1 MRITLP
7 PLAAGLPPPRGDG
20 GEHGGLVASPCM
32 VTSLALLAAALP
44 FSQAW
49 SDTALISRDDDWS
62 GVAGVVGHRGDGL
75 TSVPGTDPRLV
86 VADGA
91 GTPVDVNANETDPRA
106 VGLAAGLT
114 EFELPDPVVALQGSA
129 TAGAP
134 QLVVSLD
141 TRGRSGVTVRYRLRD
156 IDASSNAN
164 AVQAVALQYRVGAD
178 GDFAA
183 VPGGFVAGATTGPG
197 AATPGTPVSAVLPA
211 AADDQPLVQLRIL
224 TTDAVGQDE
233 WVGVDDIEVDGSG
246 AVCRPPT
253 PPPGGPPRGGPPPA
267 EPPPAGPP
275 PGGPPP
281 LTPPRPSPAPSQP
294 LPPALTDLTLSPA
307 TFAAAK
313 RGPAVT
319 RTGRSGTSLRFRL
332 SRPAKVEFRVTS
344 PRLPGPPLPRAPSGG
359 AAAGPQW
366 DGNSLAR
373 REVSGFTVRAPLIY
387 REIGRFSVRG
397 RRGTNRLRF
406 TGRLRGRAL
415 PAGAYRLTAQATD
428 RSGRASPSVDVGFRV
443 R

>member
-1 MRITLP
+1 MRTSIVLLTATLP
-7 PLAAGLPPPRGDG
+7 FAQG
-20 GEHGGLVASPCM
+20 
-32 VTSLALLAAALP
+32 
-44 FSQAW
+44 W
-49 SDTALISRDDDWS
+49 SDTGLISRDDDWS

-134 QLVVSLD
+134 HLVISLD

-164 AVQAVALQYRVGAD
+164 AAQAVALQYRVGAD

-183 VPGGFVAGATTGPG
+183 VPGGFVADATTGPG
-197 AATPGTPVSAVLPA
+197 TATLETPVSAVLPG

-233 WVGVDDIEVDGSG
+233 WVGVDDIEVEAGG

-253 PPPGGPPRGGPPPA
+253 PPPGGPPPGGLPPA

-275 PGGPPP
+275 PPGPPP
-281 LTPPRPSPAPSQP
+281 STPPRPSPAPSQP
-294 LPPALTDLTLSPA
+294 PPALTDLTLSPA
-307 TFAAAK
+307 TFKAAK

-319 RTGRSGTSLRFRL
+319 RTGRSGTSLRFRM

-344 PRLPGPPLPRAPSGG
+344 PRLPGPS
-359 AAAGPQW
+359 
-366 DGNSLAR
+366 R
-373 REVSGFTVRAPLIY
+373 RQVRRFAVGAPLVY

-397 RRGTNRLRF
+397 RRGTNHLRF

-415 PAGAYRLTAQATD
+415 PAGVYRLTAQATD
-428 RSGRASPSVDVGFRV
+428 RHGLATAAASAAFRV

>member
-1 MRITLP
+1 ML
-7 PLAAGLPPPRGDG
+7 
-20 GEHGGLVASPCM
+20 
-32 VTSLALLAAALP
+32 TSIVLLTAALP
-44 FSQAW
+44 FAQGW
-49 SDTALISRDDDWS
+49 SDTGLISRDDDWS
-62 GVAGVVGHRGDGL
+62 GVPGAVGHRGDGL
-75 TSVPGTDPRLV
+75 TSVPGADPRLV
-86 VADGA
+86 VVDGS

-106 VGLAAGLT
+106 VGLAAGVT
-114 EFELPDPVVALQGSA
+114 EFELQDPVVALQGSA
-129 TAGAP
+129 TAAAP
-134 QLVVSLD
+134 HLVVSLD

-164 AVQAVALQYRVGAD
+164 AVQAVALQYRVGAS

-183 VPGGFVAGATTGPG
+183 VAGGFVPDATTGPG
-197 AATPGTPVSAVLPA
+197 AATLATPVSAVLPA

-253 PPPGGPPRGGPPPA
+253 PPPGGPPPGGLPPA

-275 PGGPPP
+275 PPGPPP
-281 LTPPRPSPAPSQP
+281 STPPRPSPAPSQP
-294 LPPALTDLTLSPA
+294 PPALTDLTLSPA
-307 TFAAAK
+307 TFKAAK

-319 RTGRSGTSLRFRL
+319 RTGRSGTSLRFRM

-344 PRLPGPPLPRAPSGG
+344 PRLPGPS
-359 AAAGPQW
+359 
-366 DGNSLAR
+366 R
-373 REVSGFTVRAPLIY
+373 RQVRRFAVGAPLVY

-397 RRGTNRLRF
+397 RRGTNHLRF

-415 PAGAYRLTAQATD
+415 PAGVYRLTAQATD
-428 RSGRASPSVDVGFRV
+428 RHGLATAAASAAFRV

>member
-1 MRITLP
+1 ML
-7 PLAAGLPPPRGDG
+7 
-20 GEHGGLVASPCM
+20 
-32 VTSLALLAAALP
+32 TSLALLAAALP

-49 SDTALISRDDDWS
+49 SDTGLISRDDDWG
-62 GVAGVVGHRGDGL
+62 GVAGLVGHRGDGL

-86 VADGA
+86 VADGS
-91 GTPVDVNANETDPRA
+91 GTPVDVNANKTDPRA
-106 VGLAAGLT
+106 VGLAAGVT

-134 QLVVSLD
+134 HLVVSLD
-141 TRGRSGVTVRYRLRD
+141 TRGRSGVTVSYRLRD

-164 AVQAVALQYRVGAD
+164 AVQAVSLQYRVGAV

-183 VPGGFVAGATTGPG
+183 VPGGFVADATTGPG
-197 AATPGTPVSAVLPA
+197 TATLVTPVSAVLPS
-211 AADDQPLVQLRIL
+211 AADDTPLVQLRIL

-233 WVGVDDIEVDGSG
+233 WVGVDDIEVEASG
-246 AVCRPPT
+246 QVCGPPVPST
-253 PPPGGPPRGGPPPA
+253 PPPPDGS
-267 EPPPAGPP
+267 PPAGPP
-275 PGGPPP
+275 SAGPPP
-281 LTPPRPSPAPSQP
+281 STPPRPSPGPWQP
-294 LPPALTDLTLSPA
+294 LPPALTGLTLSPA
-307 TFAAAK
+307 TFPPAK

-344 PRLPGPPLPRAPSGG
+344 PRLPGPPLPGPPSGG
-359 AAAGPQW
+359 GPAPEAQRERPP
-366 DGNSLAR
+366 LAR
-373 REVSGFTVRAPLIY
+373 REVGRFAVRAPLARGEVGRFTVRAPLVY

-397 RRGTNRLRF
+397 RRGANRLRF

-415 PAGAYRLTAQATD
+415 PAGPYRLTSQATD
-428 RSGRASPSVDVGFRV
+428 RDGLVSPAANAAFRV

>member
-1 MRITLP
+1 ML
-7 PLAAGLPPPRGDG
+7 
-20 GEHGGLVASPCM
+20 
-32 VTSLALLAAALP
+32 TSIVLLTAALP
-44 FSQAW
+44 FAQGW
-49 SDTALISRDDDWS
+49 SDTGLISRDDDWS
-62 GVAGVVGHRGDGL
+62 GVPGAVGHRGDGL
-75 TSVPGTDPRLV
+75 TSVPGADPRLV
-86 VADGA
+86 VVDGS

-106 VGLAAGLT
+106 VGLAAGVT
-114 EFELPDPVVALQGSA
+114 EFELQDPVVALQGSA
-129 TAGAP
+129 TAAAP
-134 QLVVSLD
+134 HLVVSLD

-183 VPGGFVAGATTGPG
+183 VPGGFVADATTGPG
-197 AATPGTPVSAVLPA
+197 TATLETPVSAVLPA
-211 AADDQPLVQLRIL
+211 AADDQPLVQVRIL

-233 WVGVDDIEVDGSG
+233 WVGVDDIEVVASG

-253 PPPGGPPRGGPPPA
+253 PPPGGPPPA
-267 EPPPAGPP
+267 EPPPA
-275 PGGPPP
+275 GPPP

-344 PRLPGPPLPRAPSGG
+344 PRLPGPPLPPAPSGG
-359 AAAGPQW
+359 GRAPAAQRERTPR
-366 DGNSLAR
+366 AR
-373 REVSGFTVRAPLIY
+373 GDVGRFTVRAPLVY

-397 RRGTNRLRF
+397 RRGANRLRF

-415 PAGAYRLTAQATD
+415 PAGPYRLTAQATD
-428 RSGRASPSVDVGFRV
+428 GNGLATAAASAAFRV

>member
-1 MRITLP
+1 MF
-7 PLAAGLPPPRGDG
+7 
-20 GEHGGLVASPCM
+20 
-32 VTSLALLAAALP
+32 TSLALLAAALP

-49 SDTALISRDDDWS
+49 SDTGLISRDDDWA

-75 TSVPGTDPRLV
+75 TSVPGADPRLV

-91 GTPVDVNANETDPRA
+91 GTPVDVNANETDPRS
-106 VGLAAGLT
+106 VGMAAGIT

-134 QLVVSLD
+134 HLVVSLD
-141 TRGRSGVTVRYRLRD
+141 TRGRSGVTVSYRLRD

-164 AVQAVALQYRVGAD
+164 AVQAVALQYRVGAG

-183 VPGGFVAGATTGPG
+183 VPGGFVADAPTGPG
-197 AATPGTPVSAVLPA
+197 TATLETPVSAVLPA

-233 WVGVDDIEVDGSG
+233 WVGVDDIEVEASG
-246 AVCRPPT
+246 PVC
-253 PPPGGPPRGGPPPA
+253 GPMA
-267 EPPPAGPP
+267 PP

-281 LTPPRPSPAPSQP
+281 AGPPSAGPPPAGPSPSTPLQPTPGPSP

-307 TFAAAK
+307 TFTAAK

-319 RTGRSGTSLRFRL
+319 RSGRSGTSLRFRL
-332 SRPAKVEFRVTS
+332 SRPATVEFRVTS
-344 PRLPGPPLPRAPSGG
+344 PRLPGPPLPPGPSGG
-359 AAAGPQW
+359 RPAPESQR
-366 DGNSLAR
+366 DRNSLAR
-373 REVSGFTVRAPLIY
+373 REVGGFTVRAPLVY
-387 REIGRFSVRG
+387 HEIGRFSVRG
-397 RRGTNRLRF
+397 RRGINRFRF

-415 PAGAYRLTAQATD
+415 PAGPYRLTAQATD
-428 RSGRASPSVDVGFRV
+428 RSGRASPPVDVGFRV

>member
-1 MRITLP
+1 M
-7 PLAAGLPPPRGDG
+7 
-20 GEHGGLVASPCM
+20 LVSA
-32 VTSLALLAAALP
+32 ALLAAALP

-49 SDTALISRDDDWS
+49 SDTGLISRDDDWS

-75 TSVPGTDPRLV
+75 TSVPGADPRLV
-86 VADGA
+86 LTDGA
-91 GTPVDVNANETDPRA
+91 GTPVDVNAHETDPRA
-106 VGLAAGLT
+106 VGLAAGVT

-134 QLVVSLD
+134 HLVLSLD
-141 TRGRSGVTVRYRLRD
+141 TRGRSAVTVRYRLRD

-164 AVQAVALQYRVGAD
+164 AVQAVDLQYRVGAG

-183 VPGGFVAGATTGPG
+183 VPGGFVADATTGPG
-197 AATPGTPVSAVLPA
+197 AATLVTPVSAVLPA
-211 AADDQPLVQLRIL
+211 AADDRPLVQLRIL

-233 WVGVDDIEVDGSG
+233 WVGVDDIEVEAGG
-246 AVCRPPT
+246 AVCT
-253 PPPGGPPRGGPPPA
+253 PP
-267 EPPPAGPP
+267 PP

-281 LTPPRPSPAPSQP
+281 TGPPPPSTPPQPTPDPSPP
-294 LPPALTDLTLSPA
+294 LPPTLTGLTLSPA
-307 TFAAAK
+307 TFTAAK

-319 RTGRSGTSLRFRL
+319 RTGRSGASLRFRL
-332 SRPAKVEFRVTS
+332 SRPAKVDFRVTS
-344 PRLPGPPLPRAPSGG
+344 PRLPGPALPRTPSGG
-359 AAAGPQW
+359 GRAPEPQR
-366 DGNSLAR
+366 DRNSMARPEVGRLKGRGSLAR
-373 REVSGFTVRAPLIY
+373 GEVGRIMVRAPLVY

-415 PAGAYRLTAQATD
+415 PAGPYLLTAQATD
-428 RSGRASPSVDVGFRV
+428 GNGLASPAASAAFRV